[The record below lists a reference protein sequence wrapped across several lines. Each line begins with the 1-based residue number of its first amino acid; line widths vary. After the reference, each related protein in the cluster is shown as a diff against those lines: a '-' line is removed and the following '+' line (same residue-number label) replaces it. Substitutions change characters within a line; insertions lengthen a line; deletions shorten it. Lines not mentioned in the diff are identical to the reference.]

1 MSRVRIIALG
11 NDMAGDDAAAL
22 EATRRLEARLIALGS
37 DGELDMILAGRP
49 GADLLDLLP
58 ADVPTVLVDVTRSGA
73 APGTIFNL
81 ALSELNDAI
90 TGERQVSSHGFGPG
104 EALRLGKAL
113 GRALPSGRFVGVEG
127 GRFDVGAGLSP
138 AVAGALDAM
147 IAAVLRAA
155 RDLGARVDAEAP
167 AG

>member
-22 EATRRLEARLIALGS
+22 DVVRRLEARLVATGS

-81 ALSELNDAI
+81 GLDELNDAI
-90 TGERQVSSHGFGPG
+90 TGERHVSSHGFGPG
-104 EALRLGKAL
+104 DALRLGKAL
-113 GRALPSGRFVGVEG
+113 GRALPQGRFVGVEG
-127 GRFDVGAGLSP
+127 RRFEAGAGMS
-138 AVAGALDAM
+138 AEVAGALDAT
-147 IAAVLRAA
+147 IAAVLQAA
-155 RDLGARVDAEAP
+155 RDLGARVDAQ